1 MEFPPT
7 DEALAAR
14 IAAIDPAAYGRSR
27 NRLDGAV
34 TGLSPYLTHGFI
46 ELPDLVARLRARF
59 PAADLGPLEFQL
71 AWREYWRHVWRH
83 RGTAIVKDLGPPPW
97 PGPYAD
103 DMPEDIRRGATGV
116 PAVDA
121 SVRELLG
128 TGWLHNHARLWL
140 ASYVV
145 HVRKVRWRAGADWML
160 GHLLDGD
167 LASNHLSWQWVA
179 GTFAT
184 KPYVFN
190 AENVARFAAGL
201 ASPGTVIDAD
211 YAALD
216 ARARTLPDAGPE
228 PGAHEGIE
236 EPALLP
242 EPPGIPH
249 SAVPPL
255 FAPGETVALVHPW
268 CLRRPPDADRA
279 LAVFHAP
286 FHERYRW
293 SARRFAFVAARMRAI
308 AGEPWFGDVRALVRM
323 NRGARFV
330 THATRETGYAK
341 LGEEANVTALPERRL
356 LPDPEDFCPSFSA
369 FRRRTGG

>member
-7 DEALAAR
+7 DGALAAR
-14 IAAIDPAAYGRSR
+14 IAAIDPVAYGRTR
-27 NRLDGAV
+27 NRVDGAV

-46 ELPDLVARLRARF
+46 TLPDLVAGLRARF
-59 PAADLGPLEFQL
+59 PADRLGPLEEQL
-71 AWREYWRHVWRH
+71 AWREFFRHVWRH

-97 PGPYAD
+97 PGPYAEEIPGD
-103 DMPEDIRRGATGV
+103 VRRGATGV
-116 PAVDA
+116 PVIDA
-121 SVRELLG
+121 AVRELLLA
-128 TGWLHNHARLWL
+128 GWLHNHARLWL
-140 ASYVV
+140 ASYLV

-190 AENVARFAAGL
+190 AENVARFAPAL
-201 ASPGTVIDAD
+201 ASAGTVIDAD
-211 YAALD
+211 YPSLD

-228 PGAHEGIE
+228 PGTHEGID
-236 EPALLP
+236 EPPLLP
-242 EPPGIPH
+242 HPPGIAH

-255 FAPGETVALVHPW
+255 FRPGETVALVHPW
-268 CLRRPPDADRA
+268 CLRAPPAADRA

-293 SARRFAFVAARMRAI
+293 SGARFAFVTARMREL

-341 LGEEANVTALPERRL
+341 LGEEPNVTALPEGRFQ
-356 LPDPEDFCPSFSA
+356 PDPDEPCGSFSA
-369 FRRRTGG
+369 FRRRAGI